1 MRTRVILFIILLL
14 ALAAALAACDEVT
27 GTGANS
33 INTGANI
40 SDQSVMAEVVR
51 ITDGDTI
58 RVDFQGVEYNVRYI
72 GINTPEIA
80 HRADQTDDACGQEAT
95 EANRRLVEG
104 KSVRLERDTSETD
117 QYGRLLRYI
126 YVGDTFV
133 NEVLVREGWAEAVR
147 YAPDTREFDHFRT
160 LEEEAARAG
169 RGCHLT
175 GIFDDGNDER

>member
-14 ALAAALAACDEVT
+14 ALGACEEVT
-27 GTGANS
+27 
-33 INTGANI
+33 NTGANI
-40 SDQSVMAEVVR
+40 SDQSVTAEVVR
-51 ITDGDTI
+51 VTDGDTI
-58 RVDFQGVEYNVRYI
+58 RVDFHGAEYNVRYI
-72 GINTPEIA
+72 GINTPEIS
-80 HRADQTDDACGQEAT
+80 HSADQTDDPCGQDAT
-95 EANRRLVEG
+95 EANRQLVEG
-104 KSVRLERDTSETD
+104 QTVRLERDSSDTD

-147 YAPDTREFDHFRT
+147 YAPDTREFENFRA
-160 LEEEAARAG
+160 LEQEAEIAG

>member
-1 MRTRVILFIILLL
+1 MRTQVILLIILLL
-14 ALAAALAACDEVT
+14 ALTACEEVT
-27 GTGANS
+27 
-33 INTGANI
+33 NTGANI
-40 SDQSVMAEVVR
+40 SDQSVTAQVVR

-58 RVDFQGVEYNVRYI
+58 KVDFQGTQYNVRYI

-80 HRADQTDDACGQEAT
+80 HNADQTDDACGREST

-104 KSVRLERDTSETD
+104 QTVRLERDVSDVD

-133 NEVLVREGWAEAVR
+133 NEVLVRDGWAEAAR
-147 YAPDTREFDHFRT
+147 YAPDTREFENFRA
-160 LEEEAARAG
+160 LEEDAANAG
-169 RGCHLT
+169 VGCHLT